1 MIREPNKN
9 DWLTII
15 QFVFSVVAILGFWAL
30 ALALLVFGIFSPVDF
45 QGGNLEKLSL
55 YVFAAGSAAV
65 GLLVVPSAV
74 YSFNRISG
82 RDIAVRFPDRW
93 WLHPTILILALPAV
107 LLLGHLAARQG
118 SFGLLLLPFFHILA
132 VGLPVLWFLYLGVR
146 GLPLGSQ
153 QRRWGVFDSGLV
165 LGPIM
170 IMVVE
175 VILLGVVI
183 LVIGLFLINQPDLLR
198 ELFTDIEGL
207 VNSNADPD
215 QIITELRPYLL
226 NPAVIFLVY
235 LFAALLVPLVEEAL
249 KPVGVWL
256 LINRGISPAEGFTAG
271 LMSGAGYA
279 FFESLALTSAAE
291 QWMMVVVA
299 RIGTA
304 VIHILT
310 AGLMGWAM
318 VYSWRNSSYLRL
330 GFTYLGVVCLH
341 GLWNGLTLLMVL
353 ALIIEESNPVSEIY
367 FGVPAIGGIVPFFL
381 GMLSLTAFLA
391 LLWVNRYLKKV
402 YPEEGSPGGA
412 L

>member
-1 MIREPNKN
+1 LIREPNKN

-30 ALALLVFGIFSPVDF
+30 ALALLVFGIFSPGDF
-45 QGGNLEKLSL
+45 QGGKLEKLSL

-170 IMVVE
+170 IMLVE

-215 QIITELRPYLL
+215 HIITDLRPYLL

-291 QWMMVVVA
+291 QWMMIVVA

-310 AGLMGWAM
+310 AGLMGWVM

-367 FGVPAIGGIVPFFL
+367 FGVPAIGGLVPFFL

-402 YPEEGSPGGA
+402 YREEGSPGGA

>member
-170 IMVVE
+170 IMLVE

-367 FGVPAIGGIVPFFL
+367 FGVPAIGGLVPFFL

>member
-215 QIITELRPYLL
+215 QIITELRPFLL

-367 FGVPAIGGIVPFFL
+367 FGVPAIGGLVPFFL

>member
-93 WLHPTILILALPAV
+93 WLNPTILILALPAV
-107 LLLGHLAARQG
+107 LLFGHLAARQG

-170 IMVVE
+170 IMLVE

-367 FGVPAIGGIVPFFL
+367 FGVSAIGGLVPFFL

>member
-1 MIREPNKN
+1 LIREPNKN

-15 QFVFSVVAILGFWAL
+15 QLVFSVVAILGFWAL

-55 YVFAAGSAAV
+55 YIFAAGSAAV

-82 RDIAVRFPDRW
+82 RDIAVGFPDRW
-93 WLHPTILILALPAV
+93 WLRPTILILALPAV

-170 IMVVE
+170 IMLVE
-175 VILLGVVI
+175 VILLVVMI
-183 LVIGLFLINQPDLLR
+183 LVIGLFLINHPDLLK
-198 ELFTDIEGL
+198 ELFRDIEGL

-226 NPAVIFLVY
+226 NPAVIFLVF

-271 LMSGAGYA
+271 LISGAGYA

-291 QWMMVVVA
+291 EWMMVVVA

-318 VYSWRNSSYLRL
+318 VYSWRYSSYLRL

-353 ALIIEESNPVSEIY
+353 AFIIEESNPVSEIY
-367 FGVPAIGGIVPFFL
+367 FGVPAIGGLAPFLL

-391 LLWVNRYLKKV
+391 LLWVNRYLSKV
-402 YPEEGSPGGA
+402 YREEGSPGGA